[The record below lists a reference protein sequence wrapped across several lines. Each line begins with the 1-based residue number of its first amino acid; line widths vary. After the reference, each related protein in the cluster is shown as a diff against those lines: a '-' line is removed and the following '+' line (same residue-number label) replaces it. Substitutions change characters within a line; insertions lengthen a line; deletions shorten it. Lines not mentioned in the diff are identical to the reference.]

1 MMTIDYNRLIEL
13 ISMVVTGQVREAIDG
28 NVKVYRV
35 KYGVR
40 VMISG
45 V

>member
-1 MMTIDYNRLIEL
+1 MTIDYGRLIEL
-13 ISMVVTGQVREAIDG
+13 IQMVVSGQVREAIDG

-35 KYGVR
+35 RYGVR

>member
-1 MMTIDYNRLIEL
+1 MTIDYNRLNEL
-13 ISMVVTGQVREAIDG
+13 IQMVVSGQVREAIDS

-35 KYGVR
+35 RYGVR
-40 VMISG
+40 VMITG